1 MANTTIQVRKSGV
14 TGNVPPSLNFGEL
27 ALNYADGK
35 LYYKNAS
42 GTITYISS
50 GSGANSFATI
60 NANSSLILA
69 TSNTDTLSIA
79 PGNNIT
85 VAANTV
91 SKTIIVGLTND
102 VTVANSLI
110 VGSGTG
116 GTISGA
122 NSISS
127 NTITANSVVGAIPLS
142 VNITAGA
149 GNQNVAVYVTG
160 ANTKGGTGYVDFL
173 QANNRSGGAN
183 YTNKYFRLDSNGQ
196 FQIINS
202 AYTQNIFNLN
212 DSGVLT
218 VPNFSGVTL
227 VPGGGGVIT
236 FSDGTTQTTAAGGA
250 AADSLARTVAN
261 AAYVAANNASNV
273 AFSAYASANNIGNI
287 ANGAFTQANTAQ
299 TLAQA
304 AFNKAN
310 TGGSTAFSTFIDPSG
325 NTVSA
330 TANTSLKFVAGSG
343 IQINVSNTNPTSLAI
358 SSLPGQQ
365 GLTVDWG
372 FVSDPLYAY
381 YDFGSSMVL

>member
-14 TGNVPPSLNFGEL
+14 TGNVPSSLNFGEL

-110 VGSGTG
+110 VGSGSG
-116 GTISGA
+116 G
-122 NSISS
+122 
-127 NTITANSVVGAIPLS
+127 
-142 VNITAGA
+142 NI
-149 GNQNVAVYVTG
+149 TG
-160 ANTKGGTGYVDFL
+160 ANTIS
-173 QANNRSGGAN
+173 ANTVIAN
-183 YTNKYFRLDSNGQ
+183 
-196 FQIINS
+196 
-202 AYTQNIFNLN
+202 
-212 DSGVLT
+212 T
-218 VPNFSGVTL
+218 VNVRTTL
-227 VPGGGGVIT
+227 V

-250 AADSLARTVAN
+250 ATDLLARTVAN
-261 AAYVAANNASNV
+261 AA
-273 AFSAYASANNIGNI
+273 FASANNIGNI

-299 TLAQA
+299 STASGAASSASTAQTTATNAQTSATNANNLAQA

>member
-110 VGSGTG
+110 VGSGSG
-116 GTISGA
+116 G
-122 NSISS
+122 
-127 NTITANSVVGAIPLS
+127 
-142 VNITAGA
+142 NI
-149 GNQNVAVYVTG
+149 TG
-160 ANTKGGTGYVDFL
+160 ANTIS
-173 QANNRSGGAN
+173 ANTVIAN
-183 YTNKYFRLDSNGQ
+183 
-196 FQIINS
+196 
-202 AYTQNIFNLN
+202 
-212 DSGVLT
+212 T
-218 VPNFSGVTL
+218 VNVRTTL
-227 VPGGGGVIT
+227 V

-250 AADSLARTVAN
+250 VTDLLARTVAN
-261 AAYVAANNASNV
+261 AA
-273 AFSAYASANNIGNI
+273 FASANNIGNI

-299 TLAQA
+299 STASGAASSASTAQTTATNANNLAQA

-310 TGGSTAFSTFIDPSG
+310 TGGSTAFNTFIDPSG

-381 YDFGSSMVL
+381 YDFGSSLVL

>member
-110 VGSGTG
+110 VGSGSG
-116 GTISGA
+116 G
-122 NSISS
+122 
-127 NTITANSVVGAIPLS
+127 
-142 VNITAGA
+142 NI
-149 GNQNVAVYVTG
+149 TG
-160 ANTKGGTGYVDFL
+160 ANTIS
-173 QANNRSGGAN
+173 ANTVIAN
-183 YTNKYFRLDSNGQ
+183 
-196 FQIINS
+196 
-202 AYTQNIFNLN
+202 
-212 DSGVLT
+212 T
-218 VPNFSGVTL
+218 VNVRTTL
-227 VPGGGGVIT
+227 V

-250 AADSLARTVAN
+250 ATDLLARTVAN
-261 AAYVAANNASNV
+261 AA
-273 AFSAYASANNIGNI
+273 FASANNIGNI

-299 TLAQA
+299 STASGAASSASTAQTTATNAQTSATNANNLAQA